1 MVSFM
6 AIEPEI
12 EHEVIVFVL
21 LVGEGSVVMV
31 LAVIVTEGHQDWSVR
46 EELREELLNLRM
58 SYL

>member
-1 MVSFM
+1 M